1 MLYGAVRCLK
11 ECTLGAL
18 GSGTAMAEAVNA
30 LVRLLAGFEATPYR
44 GSSLFAFLNALVVYK
59 CCVICSG
66 RLLWLFVI
74 LQAQA

>member
-1 MLYGAVRCLK
+1 MK

-18 GSGTAMAEAVNA
+18 GIGTAMAEAVVA
-30 LVRLLAGFEATPYR
+30 LVRLWAGYEATPYR
-44 GSSLFAFLNALVVYK
+44 GSSLLAVLNALVVYE

-66 RLLWLFVI
+66 RLLWLFVV